1 MSAGQCLSLLQHQQ
15 IKMEQMLNTAAT
27 SIFRQNYNMQLY
39 KGKLFRCNKRGRRGV
54 FAPRAHLSPVNSN
67 IIKKLKIISLQLKRN

>member
-1 MSAGQCLSLLQHQQ
+1 MSAGQSLSLLQHQQ

-39 KGKLFRCNKRGRRGV
+39 KGKLFRCNKRGRRRV
-54 FAPRAHLSPVNSN
+54 FAPSPVNSN